1 MSAKN
6 SVSIAEKTAQLDAL
20 VAWFDSDEFELE
32 KALDMFTKA
41 EKLAAEI
48 EQDLATMKNNIEV
61 VKVRFSENK

>member
-1 MSAKN
+1 MSVKN
-6 SVSIAEKTAQLDAL
+6 NLSIAEKTTQLDTL

-48 EQDLATMKNNIEV
+48 EQDLATMKNSIEI
-61 VKVRFSENK
+61 VKVRFSESE